1 MSMQRIYLGA
11 TVDVAHLKDA
21 YEALSMVDGLE
32 IVTTAPARERRGS
45 RLNRKPVREG
55 VVVNKPHAKYG
66 NPRVKDPRAV
76 LFTNGQLDIPAT
88 LRRMGLSKSQLMA
101 METKMGTLE
110 YSVKR
115 SLINF
120 QREIEPK
127 LSQLKN
133 QLGEAEVAA

>member
-45 RLNRKPVREG
+45 RLNRKPVRE
-55 VVVNKPHAKYG
+55 VVAVNKPNAKYG
-66 NPRVKDPRAV
+66 NQRVKDPRAV

>member
-1 MSMQRIYLGA
+1 MSMQRIYIGA
-11 TVDVAHLKDA
+11 TVDVANLKDA

-32 IVTTAPARERRGS
+32 IVTTAPARERRGLRS
-45 RLNRKPVREG
+45 NHKPVRK
-55 VVVNKPHAKYG
+55 VVAVNKPHAKYG
-66 NPRVKDPRAV
+66 NPRIKDPRAV
-76 LFTNGQLDIPAT
+76 FFTNGQLDIPAT

-133 QLGEAEVAA
+133 QLGEVEVAA

>member
-45 RLNRKPVREG
+45 RLNRKPVRE
-55 VVVNKPHAKYG
+55 VVAVNKPNAKYG
-66 NPRVKDPRAV
+66 NPRVKAPRAV

>member
-45 RLNRKPVREG
+45 RLNRKPVRE
-55 VVVNKPHAKYG
+55 VVAVNKPNAKYG
-66 NPRVKDPRAV
+66 NPRVKDPRV

-133 QLGEAEVAA
+133 QLEETEVAA

>member
-1 MSMQRIYLGA
+1 MA
-11 TVDVAHLKDA
+11 
-21 YEALSMVDGLE
+21 
-32 IVTTAPARERRGS
+32 
-45 RLNRKPVREG
+45 
-55 VVVNKPHAKYG
+55 VNKPNAKYG

>member
-45 RLNRKPVREG
+45 RLNRESVRRNAPAKKAG
-55 VVVNKPHAKYG
+55 SKYG
-66 NPRVKDPRAV
+66 NPRGKDPRAV

>member
-11 TVDVAHLKDA
+11 TVDVANLKDA

-45 RLNRKPVREG
+45 RLNREPVRR
-55 VVVNKPHAKYG
+55 VAPVKKASAKYG

-76 LFTNGQLDIPAT
+76 FFTNGQLDIPAT

-115 SLINF
+115 SLLNF

-127 LSQLKN
+127 LGQLKN
-133 QLGEAEVAA
+133 QLGELEVAA

>member
-11 TVDVAHLKDA
+11 TVDVANLKDA

-45 RLNRKPVREG
+45 RLNHKPVQRVAPVKKAG
-55 VVVNKPHAKYG
+55 SKYG
-66 NPRVKDPRAV
+66 NPRGKDPRAV
-76 LFTNGQLDIPAT
+76 FYTNGQLDIPAT
-88 LRRMGLSKSQLMA
+88 LRKMGLSKSQLMA
-101 METKMGTLE
+101 METRMGTLE

-115 SLINF
+115 SLMNF

-133 QLGEAEVAA
+133 QLDEVEVAA

>member
-1 MSMQRIYLGA
+1 MSMQRIYIGA
-11 TVDVAHLKDA
+11 TVDVANLKDA

-45 RLNRKPVREG
+45 RLNRKPVRK
-55 VVVNKPHAKYG
+55 VVAVNKPHAKYG

-76 LFTNGQLDIPAT
+76 FFTNGQLDIPAT
-88 LRRMGLSKSQLMA
+88 LRKMGLSKSQLMA

-133 QLGEAEVAA
+133 QLGEVEVAA